1 MKHRKCETKSVNL
14 YLDRIYGSK
23 DPKVR
28 KYYEQVHQEEFAKYF
43 AWLETV
49 STPDGCNL
57 LVPSSEV
64 AKQFQAAMDRVHARA
79 GYRFI
84 HLLSPVMQ
92 ERLRQVYPLP
102 PSGGDERGGVAA

>member
-1 MKHRKCETKSVNL
+1 
-14 YLDRIYGSK
+14 
-23 DPKVR
+23 
-28 KYYEQVHQEEFAKYF
+28 
-43 AWLETV
+43 
-49 STPDGCNL
+49 
-57 LVPSSEV
+57 
-64 AKQFQAAMDRVHARA
+64 MDRVHARA